1 MYLSVYLYNYEFAS
15 ISAYRFVFI
24 HLCAHAHMHTDTRVC
39 VYTVRNRVTYR
50 LLIQKALCFEG
61 LLLYI
66 KSLDVV
72 GGERGHGC
80 DDYLGWHAHLRK
92 FTPLQH

>member
-39 VYTVRNRVTYR
+39 VYTVRNRVSYR

-66 KSLDVV
+66 KSLDVC
-72 GGERGHGC
+72 RG
-80 DDYLGWHAHLRK
+80 R
-92 FTPLQH
+92 